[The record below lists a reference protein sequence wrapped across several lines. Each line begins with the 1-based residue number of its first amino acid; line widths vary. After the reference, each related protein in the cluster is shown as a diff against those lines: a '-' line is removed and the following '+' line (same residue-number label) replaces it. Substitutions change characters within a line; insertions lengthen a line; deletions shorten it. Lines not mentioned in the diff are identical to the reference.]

1 MGKIFPHVVGVT
13 ASNASTR
20 GALAPMEIC
29 EANLGSRPKAG
40 VLPGVLSLQR
50 YAIESNRDTNHSADF
65 RIVDNLLI
73 TQTLPFE
80 STLNESENVSFKIN
94 TFLYHNLRDSF
105 HSKVLH
111 LIAL

>member
-1 MGKIFPHVVGVT
+1 
-13 ASNASTR
+13 
-20 GALAPMEIC
+20 
-29 EANLGSRPKAG
+29 
-40 VLPGVLSLQR
+40 VLSLQR
-50 YAIESNRDTNHSADF
+50 YAIEGNRDTNHSTDF

-94 TFLYHNLRDSF
+94 TFLYHNLRASF

>member
-1 MGKIFPHVVGVT
+1 VGKIFPHVVGVT
-13 ASNASTR
+13 ASNASAR

-40 VLPGVLSLQR
+40 VLPGV
-50 YAIESNRDTNHSADF
+50 NHSADF

-94 TFLYHNLRDSF
+94 AFLYHNLRASF
-105 HSKVLH
+105 RSKVLH

>member
-1 MGKIFPHVVGVT
+1 VGKIFPHVVGVT
-13 ASNASTR
+13 ASNASAR

-65 RIVDNLLI
+65 RIVGNLLI
-73 TQTLPFE
+73 TRTLPFE
-80 STLNESENVSFKIN
+80 SALKTFEKYLSKIN
-94 TFLYHNLRDSF
+94 TFLHHNLGASF
-105 HSKVLH
+105 HSRFC
-111 LIAL
+111 A